1 MSKAFNK
8 FGRYLED
15 PETGAMIYHEK
26 SMKVKHDYKRSD
38 SGVADLDKLLA
49 GTPHGT
55 LTRRIKEA
63 RCAICGSS
71 NQVEMH
77 HVRKASD
84 IRSQIRHGNST
95 YKQWVGGYLRKQVP
109 LSRYH
114 HHEALHKGELNHADF
129 QKISR

>member
-15 PETGAMIYHEK
+15 PETGAIIYHEK

-38 SGVADLDKLLA
+38 SGVVDLDKLLV

-84 IRSQIRHGNST
+84 IRNKIRHGNST
-95 YKQWVGGYLRKQVP
+95 YKQWVGGFLRKQAP
-109 LSRYH
+109 LCRY
-114 HHEALHKGELNHADF
+114 HHEALHKGKLNHADF